1 MGGDRGS
8 GVVKKYKEEMT
19 PGGTNAV
26 AVEHTVWSAC
36 LILWPQEGILSVK
49 GKKTIQAIRTPC
61 NLAYKQFGLN
71 N

>member
-1 MGGDRGS
+1 M
-8 GVVKKYKEEMT
+8 
-19 PGGTNAV
+19 
-26 AVEHTVWSAC
+26 AVEHTVWSAW